1 MGAVQGANW
10 LYSLPF
16 ILLMIIPGFLPLV
29 LKRPEGPN
37 RFGIPY
43 EPKNV
48 VDAVRA
54 CIDRYFAFN
63 GRATRF
69 EFWSFFLTAI
79 AIQVVALST
88 AYVASFPFYL
98 LTGMVLFLPVL
109 AVSVRRLH
117 DINRSGWWLLIGP
130 SIGLVAL
137 IVLWLLPSQRGATK
151 MAQRPRIVI

>member
-43 EPKNV
+43 EPTNV
-48 VDAVRA
+48 IDAVRA
-54 CIDRYFAFN
+54 CIDRYFVFN

-69 EFWSFFLTAI
+69 EFWAFILTAI
-79 AIQVVALST
+79 AIQVVAMSAT
-88 AYVASFPFYL
+88 YVATFPFFL
-98 LTGMVLFLPVL
+98 LTGMVLLLPTL

-130 SIGLVAL
+130 STGMFAL
-137 IVLWLLPSQRGATK
+137 IVLWLLPSQRGAAK